1 MLNHTKKIKEIYE
14 NIQKMIFYMIPEK
27 WDKLY
32 LYSSVI
38 DKKNGKKTGEL
49 YFYYIPKGILKKKP
63 VNVYEIPNKFNLDE
77 NEYLKLVEVVYT
89 EIKKLR
95 EEFKKIEPDTVWSNV
110 TMTIQNFKFRVE
122 YDYEDLEK
130 SNFTSYERH
139 IIWRY
144 KYLGVG
150 PEQVNKKDREI
161 LNRYLIGAKTLGRK
175 ENYEA
180 GIYIRDIENI
190 IGYHTDDYETKQNED
205 EINKQKRSKNQILL
219 AEEEMKKMKNE
230 KLGR

>member
-1 MLNHTKKIKEIYE
+1 M
-14 NIQKMIFYMIPEK
+14 
-27 WDKLY
+27 
-32 LYSSVI
+32 
-38 DKKNGKKTGEL
+38 
-49 YFYYIPKGILKKKP
+49 
-63 VNVYEIPNKFNLDE
+63 
-77 NEYLKLVEVVYT
+77 
-89 EIKKLR
+89 
-95 EEFKKIEPDTVWSNV
+95 WSNV

-219 AEEEMKKMKNE
+219 SEEEMKKMKNE